1 MDFKE
6 YFQQPYQGQESFIRE
21 VIFPIFGE
29 KHFDDS
35 YNGELL
41 EHYPDLMTIANATG
55 IKSICHIGDIKED
68 FHNINIFDIT
78 VNNHVIMNRNRVAI
92 QKLVRKI
99 MDTYSSVFMIF
110 HYEDSD
116 NWDWRFTFCSKK
128 GNNDQI
134 TDAKRYTF
142 LLGPNQS
149 CKTASENFMKL
160 YDERFSLDID
170 KIKKAFDV
178 EALSD
183 EFFDKYKEHYEKFVE
198 FITGKRYVKKSNKW
212 VEVVIKKPHPQM
224 YNEFNKNDK
233 LVRDYVKKMLRR
245 IEIGRAHV

>member
-1 MDFKE
+1 MEFKE
-6 YFQQPYQGQESFIRE
+6 YFQQPYQGGESFMHE

-29 KHFDDS
+29 EYFYDC
-35 YNGELL
+35 YNAELL
-41 EHYPDLMTIANATG
+41 EQYPDLMTIANSTG
-55 IKSICHIGDIKED
+55 IKSICHIGDINGE
-68 FHNINIFDIT
+68 FHTINIFDIT

-110 HYEDSD
+110 HYEDTD

-160 YDERFSLDID
+160 YDERFSLD
-170 KIKKAFDV
+170 
-178 EALSD
+178 
-183 EFFDKYKEHYEKFVE
+183 
-198 FITGKRYVKKSNKW
+198 
-212 VEVVIKKPHPQM
+212 Q
-224 YNEFNKNDK
+224 
-233 LVRDYVKKMLRR
+233 
-245 IEIGRAHV
+245 